1 MSFFLGTRR
10 IQKTKY
16 TFLLP
21 LPAIWA
27 KNVGL
32 CQGSS
37 CDIVMLD
44 ENTIRITPSSTE
56 RPRTETAGCAN
67 TL

>member
-21 LPAIWA
+21 LPAVWA
-27 KNVGL
+27 KNIKL
-32 CQGSS
+32 DQSS
-37 CDIVMLD
+37 SMNIELMPDNSL
-44 ENTIRITPSSTE
+44 RITPSSTE
-56 RPRTETAGCAN
+56 PPRTERAGCAN
-67 TL
+67 TQ